1 MRSPSLCQQNP
12 DGSKKN
18 LEWQSGPQAQAG
30 FSGLSGFFPSERECV
45 VLKNHSRP
53 LLRIKSSVLK
63 NEPERAIFDGSLK
76 PQIVPEIK

>member
-1 MRSPSLCQQNP
+1 
-12 DGSKKN
+12 
-18 LEWQSGPQAQAG
+18 
-30 FSGLSGFFPSERECV
+30 
-45 VLKNHSRP
+45 NHSRP